1 MNKDNK
7 ALAII
12 AGVGAAVAGI
22 LLLRK
27 PAEGAMGASVTIKV
41 LDSSGNEVPHGS
53 PIELEAGGSYTVSVT
68 VTNQST
74 QNGVPVAVSLTT
86 EVVALINQPL
96 ATLIEDIRTDSYL
109 AGGSNI
115 FTYQIVTPDF
125 ACNGAI
131 GATVYDLPPS
141 DPAHQQLASGQLDFN
156 VVAAKRAA
164 INGMG
169 DLDDDGYVTPSDI
182 AVLDAYIEQSGF
194 YGFDIHSITTLSLWE
209 FVRRAD
215 VNCDEKIDAADRTAI
230 ENFIATG
237 VLPEPQVGSRPA
249 IDGMGDLNND
259 GYVSSVD
266 IILCGFAFGGKFPA
280 SEISPLSEAELL
292 CRADLNYDGQINI
305 LDIIAMNNFINT
317 GQLPQPPQVVY
328 AASVDVGVE

>member
-156 VVAAKRAA
+156 VVVAKRAA
-164 INGMG
+164 VDGMG
-169 DLDDDGYVTPSDI
+169 DLDNDGYVTMADADI
-182 AVLDAYIEQSGF
+182 VKAF
-194 YGFDIHSITTLSLWE
+194 YFGARINTISPLPAWE

-215 VNCDEKIDAADRTAI
+215 LNKDGNIDTGDITAI
-230 ENFIATG
+230 ENFIANGT
-237 VLPEPQVGSRPA
+237 LPEPQVGTRASP
-249 IDGMGDLNND
+249 DGRGDLNND
-259 GYVSSVD
+259 GYVDATD
-266 IILCGFAFGGKFPA
+266 IKLILLLMSGYTP
-280 SEISPLSEAELL
+280 SEVSPLTEAEVWT
-292 CRADLNYDGQINI
+292 RGDVNGDGQFNE
-305 LDIIAMNNFINT
+305 LDRLVMLNFIDT
-317 GQLPQPPQVVY
+317 GNWPQPPEVVY
-328 AASVDVGVE
+328 AASVDVGVA